1 MRELTGDTRIR
12 IKRPRPELTGDT
24 RIRLSQ
30 IKDLADWVEDKHD
43 KADWG
48 TVREWADGKLHV
60 KTPHGWKLA
69 TQAEVKRAK
78 KVGPVE
84 SYTKASRQKAK
95 TKHPSTAKKMQKLTN
110 KNAIH
115 QAIEEFQTTQE
126 EKKYDLGKITP
137 AAKTRI
143 KKKTGL
149 DPERVILETSSLTHA
164 LKDSH
169 NLQPGDLDKMKE
181 MVDTCTDIT
190 LSPKPDKSGQPVIIF
205 KQQEPNGVNLLMEFR
220 AGKLDLELQ
229 TAYRQ
234 KKAPKK

>member
-1 MRELTGDTRIR
+1 M
-12 IKRPRPELTGDT
+12 
-24 RIRLSQ
+24 
-30 IKDLADWVEDKHD
+30 
-43 KADWG
+43 
-48 TVREWADGKLHV
+48 HV

-69 TQAEVKRAK
+69 SKSEVKRAR
-78 KVGPVE
+78 KVGPIE
-84 SYTKASRQKAK
+84 SYTKNERLKAK
-95 TKHPSTAKKMQKLTN
+95 TKHSNTAKRMEKLTN
-110 KNAIH
+110 KKSIH
-115 QAIEEFQTTQE
+115 HAIEEFQTTQE

-137 AAKTRI
+137 VAKTRI

-164 LKDSH
+164 LNEKH

-190 LSPKPDKSGQPVIIF
+190 LSPKLDKNGQPVIIF